1 MQDICH
7 RLIEEESP
15 PEELKKYDSTIKG
28 FSNDNWLKNLEVAMA
43 LEKIALNDKY
53 FKDWKLFPNVDF
65 YSGIVL

>member
-7 RLIEEESP
+7 KLIEEESP

-28 FSNDNWLKNLEVAMA
+28 LTNENRLKNLEVAMA

-53 FKDWKLFPNVDF
+53 FID
-65 YSGIVL
+65 